1 MNSPRQAGQLRIP
14 SFLKSSVGR
23 LCLVCWM
30 TLIGMGTPAAED
42 VHRLALSSQ
51 LVVDQQDL
59 AISEE
64 DWHWL
69 RQKREGAKRFQQPLR
84 RMRKAV
90 SQGVPGPKLKAK
102 SARMSVRLE
111 R

>member
-1 MNSPRQAGQLRIP
+1 
-14 SFLKSSVGR
+14 
-23 LCLVCWM
+23 M

-69 RQKREGAKRFQQPLR
+69 RQKREL
-84 RMRKAV
+84 V
-90 SQGVPGPKLKAK
+90 LGVAADGTAPMEIL
-102 SARMSVRLE
+102 SLIHI
-111 R
+111 